1 MASAS
6 SAALLESFQ
15 AFAGKRESRGVPFI
29 KGLFEASFKLSLG
42 VLRGVWGFRIR
53 EPKGLERLLEG

>member
-15 AFAGKRESRGVPFI
+15 AFAGKRESRGFPFI
-29 KGLFEASFKLSLG
+29 KGLFEASFKLSFLG
-42 VLRGVWGFRIR
+42 VLRALSAV
-53 EPKGLERLLEG
+53 